1 MALPAAGPPAMR
13 APLALPVGMA
23 GMHIQSLRPAGVD
36 GAEAAGARVGRMS
49 VPFGHGWLVP
59 LPALIMGLHNRG
71 EMAEERERAPARP
84 RRPAEVPS
92 RFGKTSVHPL
102 GRLGLAGNQAIT
114 GLIERRLSVQRAPGD
129 PPATVT
135 PVYGG
140 TGANGTVSL
149 YHYGDLTTG
158 TEFISTRGYPRLT
171 NCDIATSQKDAPR
184 TPAQR

>member
-84 RRPAEVPS
+84 RRPA
-92 RFGKTSVHPL
+92 
-102 GRLGLAGNQAIT
+102 QAIT